1 MKKNTIYSLL
11 VIGATCLMTSC
22 SQDSSNLLPNE
33 TKIMIDLGT
42 DLSFNTN
49 GQNAN
54 KLTRS
59 FDESEY
65 TNIKN
70 YTVTLTKVQN
80 EEVIH
85 TAIYSDWQLAYEIEP
100 GTEYTLS
107 ASYGTKTPASYDQLL
122 VYGSETFT
130 VQSGSTKK
138 ISFQCKPQAAK
149 VNVVYSD
156 DFSNYFSDCIVSIK
170 TKHMDTPWLM
180 SKSDEGKDLF
190 IQTDENENVELSFD
204 VKDLNGESVSPE
216 GFSGT
221 KTITITPQTLLKLTI
236 KPDVTEIEGGKF
248 GINISINT
256 DVTDENVNIVLPNDI
271 FNNN

>member
-49 GQNAN
+49 GQNTN

-59 FDESEY
+59 FDENEY

-130 VQSGSTKK
+130 VPSDICSAFCT
-138 ISFQCKPQAAK
+138 IYPSRFAK
-149 VNVVYSD
+149 
-156 DFSNYFSDCIVSIK
+156 
-170 TKHMDTPWLM
+170 
-180 SKSDEGKDLF
+180 
-190 IQTDENENVELSFD
+190 
-204 VKDLNGESVSPE
+204 
-216 GFSGT
+216 
-221 KTITITPQTLLKLTI
+221 
-236 KPDVTEIEGGKF
+236 
-248 GINISINT
+248 
-256 DVTDENVNIVLPNDI
+256 LP
-271 FNNN
+271 FRV